1 MVPARRV
8 ARLLPGSEG
17 TAAYC
22 VGPVT
27 RTFCACYYARRLG
40 ITHVSHEGDADDCC
54 SCDDVT
60 KVGHLFF
67 RARYGTRSSDPIRTG
82 VEGAAAR
89 IAKHVSHFAA
99 EGMLIPGKTRVWL
112 LTKDPEDVVFDRDA
126 PSMEDAVKDTIAKP
140 DPDAEE

>member
-17 TAAYC
+17 NAAYC

-54 SCDDVT
+54 SCNDVT

-67 RARYGTRSSDPIRTG
+67 RAGYGTPSSDPIRTG

-89 IAKHVSHFAA
+89 IAKHVSHYAKTVCPSGTPNGIKKCAA
-99 EGMLIPGKTRVWL
+99 
-112 LTKDPEDVVFDRDA
+112 DA
-126 PSMEDAVKDTIAKP
+126 AILFRKITG
-140 DPDAEE
+140 